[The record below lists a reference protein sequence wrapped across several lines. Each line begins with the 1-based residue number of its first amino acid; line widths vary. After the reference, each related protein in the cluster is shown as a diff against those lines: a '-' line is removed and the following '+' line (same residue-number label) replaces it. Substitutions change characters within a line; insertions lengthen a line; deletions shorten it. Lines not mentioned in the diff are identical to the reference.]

1 MARSPFNEIFELS
14 PARIELSFAHW
25 GEDNVAVI
33 DFDNDTANLL
43 QVISGL
49 NGSGKTITLEAIK
62 KFTNVFTKPSIN
74 TLRSFE
80 NFARNVD
87 LQYMM
92 VEFKTN
98 PVQYFE
104 QETREDGSKY
114 FSIDPHTIPTGWEVK
129 DPGNDYGDIDIEKFE
144 QYFGF
149 PLNHDDWLYLS
160 TTILKFA
167 EFTLTGDKTNWRFKQ
182 AGCVK
187 VNNRDIINEMKTGEL
202 YWDEG
207 WTKSKRPHQP
217 QKLSREF
224 IFEIIDIPYTVF
236 KTWEKESG
244 IGFHDLDTHDT
255 HDKACITIVKGASYL
270 EVKHAYLF
278 EKTFLSALTK
288 RRDEILELRNITS
301 NKYNEKEFKA
311 FVQKLIE
318 NSDLPE
324 EYDVIYELNWKT
336 FNFQLFF
343 HEDIVDTDIQE
354 FIHHLAVTAPH
365 VYLLLLF
372 DELSYI
378 SLALIFLCEGAEFI
392 DKDPYMLT
400 AGQRRLISLAHQ
412 WYSTDVGE
420 LLLIDEPEISLH
432 ISWQRNFIGAFSELN
447 SYIADVL
454 LNTETSHELIE
465 DMKKKDKDNPTP
477 YHTLELFLKRL
488 AITTRK
494 RMLIATHSP
503 DIIYHHQELCNHI
516 PPLDGD

>member
-14 PARIELSFAHW
+14 PVRIELSFAHW

-33 DFDNDTANLL
+33 DFDNDTGNQL

-62 KFTNVFTKPSIN
+62 KITNVFTKPSIN
-74 TLRSFE
+74 TLRTFE

-87 LQYMM
+87 LEYMM

-104 QETREDGSKY
+104 QETREDGRKY
-114 FSIDPHTIPTGWEVK
+114 FAIDPHTIPTGWEVK
-129 DPGNDYGDIDIEKFE
+129 DPGEDYGDIDIEKFE

-149 PLNHDDWLYLS
+149 PLNHDEWLYLS
-160 TTILKFA
+160 TTISKFA
-167 EFTLTGDKTNWRFKQ
+167 EFTFTGNETNWRFKQ
-182 AGCVK
+182 AGSVK
-187 VNNRDIINEMKTGEL
+187 VNNRDITKEMKTGEL

-207 WTKSKRPHQP
+207 WTKSKNSHRPQR
-217 QKLSREF
+217 LERDF
-224 IFEIIDIPYTVF
+224 ILEIIDIPYAVF

-270 EVKHAYLF
+270 EVKHAYF
-278 EKTFLSALTK
+278 FDKTFLGTLNDRK
-288 RRDEILELRNITS
+288 DEIYEIQRIAS
-301 NKYNEKEFKA
+301 NKHAKEEFA
-311 FVQKLIE
+311 EFVRELQQK
-318 NSDLPE
+318 STYPE
-324 EYDVIYELNWKT
+324 EYSIFSEVSNEIFD
-336 FNFQLFF
+336 FSLFM
-343 HEDIVDTDIQE
+343 HDDIAGMDIQE
-354 FIHHLAVTAPH
+354 FIHHMAFKAPH
-365 VYLLLLF
+365 VYLLLIC
-372 DELSYI
+372 DELSYL

-412 WYSTDVGE
+412 WYSTDKGE

-432 ISWQRNFIGAFSELN
+432 ISWQRNFIGAFSKLN
-447 SYIADVL
+447 FHIADAL
-454 LNTETSHELIE
+454 LKTKTSHPEME
-465 DMKKKDKDNPTP
+465 SFKKIKEHPTP
-477 YHTLELFLKRL
+477 YHTLDLFVKQ
-488 AITTRK
+488 IDTITRK
-494 RMLIATHSP
+494 KMLIATHSP